1 MLGSLH
7 CPTSELPGALRTEA
21 ADQLEELHAFISRA
35 AKSAIASDYLDAIV
49 GYCEGLAVFPIRG
62 TPREDIRP
70 GLRTVA
76 YTKRVVIAFAV
87 DEHAKRITILGI
99 FYGGQDYESALID
112 PDDKP

>member
-1 MLGSLH
+1 VNYLVRFA
-7 CPTSELPGALRTEA
+7 PEA
-21 ADQLEELHAFISRA
+21 ADQLEELHAFISKA
-35 AKSAIASDYLDAIV
+35 ATSAIASNDLDAIV

-70 GLRTVA
+70 RLRTVA
-76 YTKRVVIAFAV
+76 YKKRVVIAFTV
-87 DEHAKRITILGI
+87 DEHAKGITILGI